1 MVDCLYC
8 INYSLESIK
17 LIFFY
22 FFYKIRIFWFIGLE
36 NYEKSI
42 KFENE
47 FLKNFNKIKEM
58 RMFNIKL

>member
-1 MVDCLYC
+1 MVDCFC
-8 INYSLESIK
+8 VNYSLDSKK

-22 FFYKIRIFWFIGLE
+22 SFYKIRIGLE

-47 FLKNFNKIKEM
+47 FLKYFNKIKEM
-58 RMFNIKL
+58 RMFNIKF

>member
-1 MVDCLYC
+1 MVDCFC
-8 INYSLESIK
+8 VNYSLESIK

-22 FFYKIRIFWFIGLE
+22 LFYKIRIFWFLGLE

-58 RMFNIKL
+58 RMFNIKF

>member
-1 MVDCLYC
+1 MVDCFC

-22 FFYKIRIFWFIGLE
+22 LFYKIRIFWFLGLE

-58 RMFNIKL
+58 RMFNIKF

>member
-1 MVDCLYC
+1 MVDCFC

-22 FFYKIRIFWFIGLE
+22 SFYKIRIFWFLGLE

-58 RMFNIKL
+58 RMFNIKF

>member
-1 MVDCLYC
+1 MVDCFC
-8 INYSLESIK
+8 VNYSLESIK

-22 FFYKIRIFWFIGLE
+22 SFYKIRIFWFLGLE

-47 FLKNFNKIKEM
+47 FLKKF
-58 RMFNIKL
+58 

>member
-1 MVDCLYC
+1 MVDCFC
-8 INYSLESIK
+8 VNYSLESIK

-22 FFYKIRIFWFIGLE
+22 LFYKIRIFWFLGLE

>member
-1 MVDCLYC
+1 MVDRFC
-8 INYSLESIK
+8 INYSLESKK
-17 LIFFY
+17 LLFFY
-22 FFYKIRIFWFIGLE
+22 LFYKIRIFWFLGLE

-58 RMFNIKL
+58 RMFNIKF